1 MIKFGCADEID
12 SYSLMNQDGWMILNE
27 INKNVKLEFATELVI
42 SLIQS
47 PNISQ
52 VCHHYFVN
60 KSVGKLG
67 AKFFALIFNED
78 FNIPIEI
85 YYYIINQKDIC

>member
-1 MIKFGCADEID
+1 
-12 SYSLMNQDGWMILNE
+12 MNQDGWMILNE

-67 AKFFALIFNED
+67 TKFFALIFNED
-78 FNIPIEI
+78 FNIPIQI